1 MNQQREPSERCDL
14 DSIRGRLQRALDGEV
29 IDRPVY
35 LAYDWFVQNRPIDWQ
50 SLFEQGLGQV
60 AHADL
65 VTVERP
71 NVQIVETK
79 REIDGRVRRDVRWI
93 TDRGELHEWH
103 LDDWQQE
110 FLIKTPADYRI
121 LQRALEGT
129 RYCCTAEFFERAEQ
143 RIGDSGI
150 TLGQLG
156 WAPIRRTPVLQVQID
171 FAGPQRLA
179 MDLLDEV
186 PELMNLLELLTEL
199 TLEKVREA
207 AKGPARYI
215 KLWENLTIE
224 MLGPRQYERYLMP
237 VYRQILEILGAANK
251 RLVVHYDG
259 KTRSIADQISSLDFD
274 GLDSLTPAPE
284 GDMPIAEA
292 RSRWPDKFFWLNPSA
307 DWYRGDRSTLADR
320 IRQMVRDAG
329 PRRYCLLISEDIPP
343 DWQETVPIVLRT
355 LDEMQLD

>member
-1 MNQQREPSERCDL
+1 MNEQRELRGDCDP
-14 DSIRGRLQRALDGEV
+14 DSIRGRLQRALDGQV
-29 IDRPVY
+29 VDRPVY
-35 LAYDWFVQNRPIDWQ
+35 VAYDWFVQNRPIDWP

-65 VTVERP
+65 VTVHRP
-71 NVQIVETK
+71 NVEMVETTQ
-79 REIDGRVRRDVRWI
+79 EIDGRVHRHVCWT

-103 LDDWQQE
+103 LGEWQRE
-110 FLIKTPADYRI
+110 FLIKTPKDYRI

-129 RYCCTAEFFERAEQ
+129 RYGSTPEPFERAEQ

-150 TLGQLG
+150 TVGQLG
-156 WAPIRRTPVLQVQID
+156 WTPIRRTPVLQVQVD
-171 FAGPQRLA
+171 FAGPERLA

-186 PELMNLLELLTEL
+186 PELMELLELMTEL

-224 MLGPRQYERYLMP
+224 MLGPRQYERHLMP
-237 VYRQILEILGAANK
+237 LYRQILEILEAAHK

-259 KTRSIADQISSLDFD
+259 KTRSIAGQIASLDFD

-292 RSRWPDKFFWLNPSA
+292 RARWPDKFFWMNPSA
-307 DWYRGDRSTLADR
+307 DWYREDRSTLAAR

-329 PRRYCLLISEDIPP
+329 PRRYCLMISEEVPP
-343 DWQETVPIVLRT
+343 NWRETVPTVLQT
-355 LDEMQLD
+355 LDEMQVV